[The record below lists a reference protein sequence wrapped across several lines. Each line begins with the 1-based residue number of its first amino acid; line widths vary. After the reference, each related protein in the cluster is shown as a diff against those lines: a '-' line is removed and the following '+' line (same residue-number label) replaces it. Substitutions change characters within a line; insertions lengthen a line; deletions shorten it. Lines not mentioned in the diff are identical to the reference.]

1 MNDYRP
7 VEEPFGTDEP
17 NFTDTTEP
25 DSYPDDM
32 LQDKPPSEWEE
43 ANTDDPTADEA
54 ESEEDVADLGEGE
67 EPFSS
72 SS

>member
-7 VEEPFGTDEP
+7 VEEPFGPDEP

-25 DSYPDDM
+25 D
-32 LQDKPPSEWEE
+32 SEWEE

-54 ESEEDVADLGEGE
+54 ESEEDMADLGEGE